1 MGGRMKSTRR
11 LSPSWRR
18 FAPAAGGL
26 VLILAA
32 AAVPLAS
39 DAVAARPYVY
49 AITNAKILTEPGKI
63 LDRGTLVMRDGL
75 IEAVGEDVKAPPDA
89 VVIDGTGKTVHAG
102 FIDGC
107 SELASGGSGKGP
119 GGPPR
124 GEATGGSPPGARKP
138 EKGAFHPISRIRPE
152 HRMMDRLVPDADE
165 MAGYRA
171 MGFTSALVVP
181 EEGIFRGTSVLVTTG
196 DGAVPGLIVRSDV
209 AQNVAFERGRFG
221 QGYPTS
227 LMGAIAAVRQGLED
241 ARRHR
246 IWQARYDQDPSGL
259 KRPDSV
265 SAWAP
270 LARVASGEMPV
281 IFDMESPANVLRALA
296 VGKEYGLRAMVIG
309 SGLEYEIAGDLA
321 RAGVPVIL
329 PLHYPDKPKMEDK
342 GATLDV
348 DTRDLRRYLDAR
360 TSAAALERAGVAF
373 ALGTCHMKKPTEFTA
388 NLTKALDAGLE
399 PEAALAALTTAPAR
413 IFGVDRS
420 LGRLAPGMA
429 ADLVV
434 RDKDP
439 FVDGSKVERVFV
451 DGVEYPVKDKKPG
464 DGGKREGRKGR
475 RPEGGEGGAR

>member
-1 MGGRMKSTRR
+1 
-11 LSPSWRR
+11 
-18 FAPAAGGL
+18 
-26 VLILAA
+26 
-32 AAVPLAS
+32 
-39 DAVAARPYVY
+39 
-49 AITNAKILTEPGKI
+49 
-63 LDRGTLVMRDGL
+63 
-75 IEAVGEDVKAPPDA
+75 
-89 VVIDGTGKTVHAG
+89 
-102 FIDGC
+102 
-107 SELASGGSGKGP
+107 
-119 GGPPR
+119 
-124 GEATGGSPPGARKP
+124 
-138 EKGAFHPISRIRPE
+138 
-152 HRMMDRLVPDADE
+152 
-165 MAGYRA
+165 

-196 DGAVPGLIVRSDV
+196 DGAAPGLIVRSDV
-209 AQNVAFERGRFG
+209 AQGIAFERGGFG
-221 QGYPTS
+221 EGYPTS

-241 ARRHR
+241 ARRHQ
-246 IWQARYDQDPSGL
+246 IWQARYDEDPSGL

-296 VGKEYGLRAMVIG
+296 VGREYGLRAMVIG

-329 PLHYPDKPKMEDK
+329 PLHYPDKPEMKDQ

-348 DTRDLRRYLDAR
+348 DTRDLQRYLGAR

-373 ALGTCHMKKPTEFTA
+373 ALGTCHMKKATEFTA
-388 NLTKALDAGLE
+388 NLKEALDAGLE

-413 IFGVDRS
+413 MFGVDRS

-429 ADLVV
+429 ADVVV

-439 FVDGSKVERVFV
+439 FAEGSKVEKVFV
-451 DGVEYPVKDKKPG
+451 DGVEYPVEEKKPG
-464 DGGKREGRKGR
+464 DAKDKGWKGS